1 MGLWRCAFIAALL
14 LAAPMARAAPLAQ
27 AMTSAE
33 PTRLALVIGNADYN
47 LDGKLDTPQDASRA
61 GGFAV
66 DLPNTKN
73 DAADM
78 KEALE
83 RLHFTVIEV
92 TDATLADMNL
102 AIAKFGSAVK
112 KAGPNTIAVVYYSGH
127 GIEVD
132 GESYLIPAGAK
143 LPTDQ
148 DFQSMDQSGKRLVM
162 QGYAEPLANNFD
174 QLPTPGDNG
183 ANLIILDA
191 CRDDPWET
199 KLYGT
204 HRSVGAEGNL
214 PLAATGLKRTVIA
227 FATSPGAEASDG
239 KGRHSPYTE
248 TLLAWIED
256 PGMSVVDMLLQ
267 VGTDVT
273 KMTGQTPRLDMSSIS
288 RICLAGC
295 TEHAVQT
302 RAVMTKAVEETVVPK
317 SDTAHDSAD
326 DGDFKAALT
335 KATADDLLAYAIA
348 HPDSANAPTA
358 LKLYKAMKGAPA
370 NNQADSSSK
379 VDNPAAK
386 ESGSTRQMSSSGNH

>member
-1 MGLWRCAFIAALL
+1 M
-14 LAAPMARAAPLAQ
+14 
-27 AMTSAE
+27 
-33 PTRLALVIGNADYN
+33 
-47 LDGKLDTPQDASRA
+47 
-61 GGFAV
+61 
-66 DLPNTKN
+66 
-73 DAADM
+73 
-78 KEALE
+78 
-83 RLHFTVIEV
+83 
-92 TDATLADMNL
+92 
-102 AIAKFGSAVK
+102 
-112 KAGPNTIAVVYYSGH
+112 
-127 GIEVD
+127 
-132 GESYLIPAGAK
+132 
-143 LPTDQ
+143 
-148 DFQSMDQSGKRLVM
+148 
-162 QGYAEPLANNFD
+162 PLANIFD

-204 HRSVGAEGNL
+204 HRSVGSEGNL

-295 TEHAVQT
+295 SEHAAQT
-302 RAVMTKAVEETVVPK
+302 RAIMTKAVEETVVPK
-317 SDTAHDSAD
+317 SDAAHDTAD
-326 DGDFKAALT
+326 DSDFKAALT

-348 HPDSANAPTA
+348 HPDSSNAPTA

-370 NNQADSSSK
+370 SNQADSSTTK
-379 VDNPAAK
+379 VDNPTIK
-386 ESGSTRQMSSSGNH
+386 ESGPKRQTTSGYH